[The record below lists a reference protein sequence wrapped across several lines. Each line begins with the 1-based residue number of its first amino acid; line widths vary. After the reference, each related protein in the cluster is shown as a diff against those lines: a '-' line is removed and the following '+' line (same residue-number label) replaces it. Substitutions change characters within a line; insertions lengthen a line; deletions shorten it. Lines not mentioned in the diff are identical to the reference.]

1 MVRKSGTEMLARKD
15 ENWINQGKSLGEG
28 KCLREG
34 EENRCR
40 GGHSIPVILT
50 SGDYFEYAL

>member
-1 MVRKSGTEMLARKD
+1 VRKSGTEMLVRKD

-28 KCLREG
+28 KCLSEG
-34 EENRCR
+34 DENRCR
-40 GGHSIPVILT
+40 DGHCIFLT